1 MFHSTFT
8 SVVSTQHLDCG
19 FKNLLLL
26 LLLLLFSKR
35 EKNHGN
41 FENCTDF
48 YTSDGIETCFN
59 KDQRTVVTKQKKN
72 TVGPRYFE
80 VPRELEKKFEIGGF

>member
-35 EKNHGN
+35 EKTMAILKIVQT
-41 FENCTDF
+41 F
-48 YTSDGIETCFN
+48 ILL
-59 KDQRTVVTKQKKN
+59 TVSKHVLTKTN
-72 TVGPRYFE
+72 
-80 VPRELEKKFEIGGF
+80 EL

>member
-26 LLLLLFSKR
+26 LLLLLLFSKR
-35 EKNHGN
+35 EKTMAILKIVQT
-41 FENCTDF
+41 F
-48 YTSDGIETCFN
+48 ILL
-59 KDQRTVVTKQKKN
+59 TVSKHVLTKTN
-72 TVGPRYFE
+72 
-80 VPRELEKKFEIGGF
+80 EL

>member
-19 FKNLLLL
+19 FKNLLLLL

-59 KDQRTVVTKQKKN
+59 KDQRTVVTKQKKIQSDPAISKSQGN
-72 TVGPRYFE
+72 W
-80 VPRELEKKFEIGGF
+80 KKSSK